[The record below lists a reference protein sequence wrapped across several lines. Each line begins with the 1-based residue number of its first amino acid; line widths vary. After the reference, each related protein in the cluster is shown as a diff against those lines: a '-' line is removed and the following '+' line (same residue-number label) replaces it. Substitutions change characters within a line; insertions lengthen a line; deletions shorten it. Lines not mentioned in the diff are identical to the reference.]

1 MSFSYQV
8 KTELCR
14 EPLQRPCCALAEAY
28 GVLLYGNT
36 FTAREIRL
44 ITGNSAFIER
54 LPRLFRRA
62 FGLAFDQVSGPGKN
76 GKHSFLVE
84 DPQKLQDIWSAFGY
98 DPGRTISHHINL
110 GVLEEECCRAAFVR
124 GAFLAGGSVTDP
136 GKRYHLELVTDH
148 RSVGRETYAVLLE
161 MGFAPKEAVRGGN
174 CITYFKQSE
183 AIEDLL
189 TTLGASL
196 AAMEIMAA
204 KVEKDMRNAI
214 NRRVNCDSANADKI
228 VSAAQEQL
236 EAIRRLDQTL
246 GLVNLPEKLQET
258 ALLRIANPEASLAD
272 LAMLSDPPVTKSCL
286 SHRLRKLLQMSG
298 EA

>member
-54 LPRLFRRA
+54 LPRLFRRPS
-62 FGLAFDQVSGPGKN
+62 GLAFDQVSGPGKN

-148 RSVGRETYAVLLE
+148 RSVGREDLCRPAGDGLCPQGGGQGRELHHLFQAV
-161 MGFAPKEAVRGGN
+161 GG
-174 CITYFKQSE
+174 
-183 AIEDLL
+183 
-189 TTLGASL
+189 
-196 AAMEIMAA
+196 
-204 KVEKDMRNAI
+204 
-214 NRRVNCDSANADKI
+214 
-228 VSAAQEQL
+228 
-236 EAIRRLDQTL
+236 
-246 GLVNLPEKLQET
+246 
-258 ALLRIANPEASLAD
+258 
-272 LAMLSDPPVTKSCL
+272 
-286 SHRLRKLLQMSG
+286 H
-298 EA
+298 